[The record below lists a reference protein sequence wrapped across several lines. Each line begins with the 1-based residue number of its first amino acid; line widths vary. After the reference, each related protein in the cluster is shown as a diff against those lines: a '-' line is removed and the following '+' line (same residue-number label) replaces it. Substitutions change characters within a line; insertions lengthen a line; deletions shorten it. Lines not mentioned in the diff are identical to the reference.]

1 MTRRHYIS
9 VICLMLATVLALS
22 ACIPASNTKESGK
35 DILNADVLKT
45 TDKMRT
51 YYEIFPYSFADS
63 NGDGI
68 GDLQGIIDKLD
79 YIEDMNF
86 DGLWLTPVHQST
98 TYHKYDVV
106 DYKTID
112 GQFGTMEDYDH
123 LVEAC
128 HERGMTILLDL
139 VFNHTSV
146 EHIWFQACY
155 LAHSRGQT
163 DSQYYNYYNFKE
175 LEDGQQP
182 EAGWEIYRGNWAYEC
197 QFWGGMPDLNL
208 QNVIDEPDGYLAN
221 DLKEI
226 MRFWLIDHDVDG
238 FRLDATGEYFTA
250 DSERNT
256 QFLTWLNKT
265 AKEIDP
271 DCYIVGEASWGNKA
285 ENQRYQASG
294 VDSFFSFQHSQGA
307 GNLSYAVRLDKAAY
321 LYKIDQENAEY
332 AAGGIPATFIAN
344 HDTGRAYGATQA
356 ANDLNNLKMAYGLMA
371 MCYGTIYQYYGDEAG
386 MVVLSGSGTDSYK
399 DEDKR
404 QPMPWGDSY
413 TCKPVIGSTKGED
426 SAKYPLGTIA
436 DQLAKEDSVISYI
449 TRANA
454 IRRAFPQIARY
465 VGENVYLNEDRT
477 VCVVSKGE
485 GSEKIYIVMNASHD
499 YESTIDLSMLGNVQL
514 AATLSTGDVPSVKG
528 QTLTIPAQSFAIFT
542 EVEE

>member
-1 MTRRHYIS
+1 MTKKRYIAL
-9 VICLMLATVLALS
+9 ICLLLAAVLTLS
-22 ACIPASNTKESGK
+22 ACSGVK
-35 DILNADVLKT
+35 GDFLDAEVLQT

-79 YIEDMNF
+79 YIEDLNF
-86 DGLWLTPVHQST
+86 DGLWLTPVHKST

-112 GQFGTMEDYDH
+112 EQFGTMEDYDN
-123 LVEAC
+123 LVAAC

-163 DSQYYNYYNFKE
+163 DNQYYNYYNFVE
-175 LEDGQQP
+175 LEDGEQP
-182 EAGWEIYRGNWAYEC
+182 PAGWAKYRGNWAYEC
-197 QFWGGMPDLNL
+197 QFWSGMPDLNL
-208 QNVIDEPDGYLAN
+208 QNVLDEPDGYLAN

-226 MRFWLIDHDVDG
+226 MRFWLEDHDVDG
-238 FRLDATGEYFTA
+238 FRLDAVGEYFTA

-256 QFLTWLNKT
+256 QFLTWLNET

-307 GNLSYAVRLDKAAY
+307 GSLSYAVRLDKAAY
-321 LYKIDQENAEY
+321 LYKIDQENEEY

-356 ANDLNNLKMAYGLMA
+356 TNDLNNLKMAYGLMA
-371 MCYGTIYQYYGDEAG
+371 MSYGTIYHYYGDEVG
-386 MVVLSGSGTDSYK
+386 MKVLISSGSDSYK

-413 TCKPVIGSTKGED
+413 TCKPVSGSTKGED
-426 SAKYPLGTIA
+426 SEKYPLGTVA
-436 DQLAKEDSVISYI
+436 EQLEQDESVLAYI
-449 TRANA
+449 RQANA
-454 IRRAFPQIARY
+454 IRRAFPQIARC
-465 VGENVYLNEDRT
+465 VAENVYLNEDRT

-499 YESTIDLSMLGNVQL
+499 YSDTYDLSKLGNVKL

-528 QTLTIPAQSFAIFT
+528 NTLTIPAQSFAILT